1 MRQTTA
7 ASHILATHYNCM
19 HKNQEVGGGGEEQ
32 ALELTA

>member
-1 MRQTTA
+1 MRQTKA

-19 HKNQEVGGGGEEQ
+19 HKNQEVGGEEQ